1 MRAVIIAGGPS
12 LTQDDVDMCAGTDR
26 RIYCVNDAYRMA
38 PWAEVLYACDGEWW
52 EKYGGV
58 PTFEGERW
66 TASLEA
72 SRKYGLRYISGGH
85 DCAFSAQQG
94 FIAYGGNSG
103 FQALNLAYLQG
114 MLDIVLLGFDMG
126 VGDDGKTHWFGDHPR
141 DIRRPSNYAGWVKRF
156 NLAAPVIQSLGCKV
170 VNCSRRTALE
180 CFPRMDL
187 ESALKG

>member
-12 LTQDDVDMCAGTDR
+12 LTQEDVDRCAGSDR

-52 EKYGGV
+52 EKHGGV
-58 PTFEGERW
+58 PAFDGERW

-72 SRKYGLRYISGGH
+72 SRKYGLRYISGDH
-85 DCAFSAQQG
+85 DAVFSAQQG
-94 FIAYGGNSG
+94 YIAYGGNSG

-114 MLDIVLLGFDMG
+114 MRDIVLLGFDMG
-126 VGDDGKTHWFGDHPR
+126 VGADGKTHWFGDHPR
-141 DIRRPSNYAGWVKRF
+141 EIRRPSNYSDWVRRF
-156 NLAAPVIQSLGCKV
+156 NLASPVIQSLGCKV

-187 ESALKG
+187 GNALKG